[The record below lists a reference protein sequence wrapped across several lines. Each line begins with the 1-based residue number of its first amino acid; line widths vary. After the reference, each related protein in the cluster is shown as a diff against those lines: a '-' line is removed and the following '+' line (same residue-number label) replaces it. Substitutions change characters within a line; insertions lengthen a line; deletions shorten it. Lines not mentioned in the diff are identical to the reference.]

1 MRSREHLMDEY
12 QKSHMNPL
20 NAVIHVWCVPVIVF
34 STLALAWC
42 VPLGRWLGL
51 SADLAPYVNLATV
64 AAPLLGLFYLRLS
77 LGSLLTMAVWFGL
90 SVVGIL
96 ALEASPLSLFWTAAV
111 LWVVSWAVQIY
122 GHKVEGAK
130 PSFADDLVF
139 FLVGPLFVM
148 DKLQGR
154 R

>member
-1 MRSREHLMDEY
+1 MRTRQQLMDEY
-12 QKSHMNPL
+12 RKSHMNPL
-20 NAVIHVWCVPVIVF
+20 NAVIHLICVPVIVF
-34 STLALAWC
+34 SSLGLAWC
-42 VPLGRWLGL
+42 VPLGRWMGL
-51 SADLAPYVNLATV
+51 APEIAPYVNLATV
-64 AAPLLGLFYLRLS
+64 AAPLLGLFYLQLS
-77 LGSLLTMAVWFGL
+77 IGSLITMTAWFAI

-96 ALEASPLSLFWTAAV
+96 AIEASGLSLFWTSAV
-111 LWVVSWAVQIY
+111 LWVLSWAVQIY

-139 FLVGPLFVM
+139 FLIGPLFVM